1 MRFDE
6 MRALFPGS
14 ETMTYLNHAGVSPIA
29 ATVAHAGQNVLSDLL
44 MGDPVVAF
52 GGHLKR
58 QETLRATLGR
68 MMNAAPATLG
78 FIRNT
83 SHGLSIASQAIPFAP
98 GEVIVTAAS
107 EYPSNIYPWMAQ
119 AWRSVRTHL
128 VAPDEDG
135 IVREDD
141 LIAAC
146 EANPTT
152 RVLAVS
158 WVQWGTG
165 QRMDLPRLGT
175 FCRERGILFVVDV
188 VQGLGA
194 LRLDVERDKIDIA
207 AAGCHKWL
215 MAPGGIGVLYIRPD
229 VFSTLLP
236 VNIGWN
242 SVVNPI
248 DWERQHFDE
257 LKPTTDRIEEGTP
270 SLLNTAT
277 LGASVALMEEVG
289 FDAIEQRVLYLA
301 DCARTCVAGR
311 SCHVLSPAAPETR
324 SGIVAFR
331 HPSLSNSDV
340 LAKLADSKVTVA
352 VRCGNVRISPH
363 AYNMEADIER
373 AAALL

>member
-1 MRFDE
+1 MTFDE
-6 MRALFPGS
+6 MRALFPGA

-29 ATVAHAGQNVLSDLL
+29 RPVAEAGRGVLDDLL
-44 MGDPVVAF
+44 MGDPVAAF
-52 GGHLKR
+52 GGHMKR
-58 QETLRATLGR
+58 QEALRATLGR
-68 MMNAAPATLG
+68 MINAAPATVG
-78 FIRNT
+78 FIKNT

-98 GEVIVTAAS
+98 GDVIVTAAS

-119 AWRSVRTHL
+119 EWRGVRTHL

-135 IVREDD
+135 IVREED
-141 LIAAC
+141 LLAAC

-165 QRMDLPRLGT
+165 QRMDLPRLGA
-175 FCRERGILFVVDV
+175 FCRARGILFVVDV

-194 LRLDVERDKIDIA
+194 LRLDVERDQIDIA

-215 MAPGGIGVLYIRPD
+215 MAPGGLGVLYVRPA
-229 VFSTLLP
+229 VFSSLLP

-242 SVVNPI
+242 SVTNPI

-257 LKPTTDRIEEGTP
+257 LKPTTDRFEEGTP
-270 SLLNTAT
+270 SILNTAT
-277 LGASVALMEEVG
+277 LGASVALMEAVG
-289 FDAIEQRVLYLA
+289 FDRMEHRVLELA
-301 DCARTCVAGR
+301 DHVRTCLR
-311 SCHVLSPAAPETR
+311 QRNCRIMSPDSREAR

-331 HPSLSNSDV
+331 HPSLDNNAALS
-340 LAKLADSKVTVA
+340 KLADNSVTVA

-363 AYNMEADIER
+363 AYNTEADKER

>member
-1 MRFDE
+1 MTFDE
-6 MRALFPGS
+6 MRTLFPGS

-29 ATVAHAGQNVLSDLL
+29 RPVAEAGRSVLDDLFL
-44 MGDPVVAF
+44 RDPVAAF
-52 GGHLKR
+52 SGHIKR

-68 MMNAAPATLG
+68 MINAAPATLG
-78 FIRNT
+78 FIKNT
-83 SHGLSIASQAIPFAP
+83 SHGLSIASQAIPFTP
-98 GEVIVTAAS
+98 GDVIITAAS

-119 AWRSVRTHL
+119 EWRGVRTRL
-128 VAPDEDG
+128 VAPDADG

-146 EANPTT
+146 EAEPTT

-165 QRMDLPRLGT
+165 QRMDLPRLGA
-175 FCRERGILFVVDV
+175 FCRSRGIVFVVDV

-194 LRLDVERDKIDIA
+194 LRLDVERDNIDIA

-215 MAPGGIGVLYIRPD
+215 MAPGGIGVLYIRPE

-242 SVVNPI
+242 SVTNPI

-257 LKPTTDRIEEGTP
+257 LKPTTDRFEEGTP
-270 SLLNTAT
+270 SILNTAT
-277 LGASVALMEEVG
+277 LGASVRLMEEVG
-289 FDAIEQRVLYLA
+289 FDRIEQRVLHLA
-301 DCARTCVAGR
+301 DHARTGLTRQGCR
-311 SCHVLSPAAPETR
+311 VLSPQAPEAC

-331 HPSLSNSDV
+331 HPSRDNSEV
-340 LAKLADSKVTVA
+340 LAHLGDNGVTVA

-363 AYNMEADIER
+363 AYNTESDIDK
-373 AAALL
+373 AIALL

>member
-1 MRFDE
+1 M
-6 MRALFPGS
+6 
-14 ETMTYLNHAGVSPIA
+14 
-29 ATVAHAGQNVLSDLL
+29 
-44 MGDPVVAF
+44 
-52 GGHLKR
+52 KR

-68 MMNAAPATLG
+68 MINAASETLG

-98 GEVIVTAAS
+98 GDVIVTAAS

-119 AWRSVRTHL
+119 AWRGVRTHL

-135 IVREDD
+135 LVREGD

-146 EANPTT
+146 EANQAT

-165 QRMDLPRLGT
+165 QRMDLPRLGA
-175 FCRERGILFVVDV
+175 FCRERGIIFVVDV

-194 LRLDVERDKIDIA
+194 LRLDVERDNIDIA

-215 MAPGGIGVLYIRPD
+215 MAPGGIGVLYIRPS

-277 LGASVALMEEVG
+277 LGAAVALMEAVG
-289 FDAIEQRVLYLA
+289 FDAMEQRVLHLA
-301 DCARTCVAGR
+301 DHARTCLQKQGCRV
-311 SCHVLSPAAPETR
+311 VSPSSPETR
-324 SGIVAFR
+324 SGIVAFQ
-331 HPSLSNSDV
+331 HPSLGNADV
-340 LAKLADSKVTVA
+340 LAKLEENKVTVA

-363 AYNMEADIER
+363 AYNTEADIER
-373 AAALL
+373 AVSLL

>member
-1 MRFDE
+1 

-29 ATVAHAGQNVLSDLL
+29 KPVAEAGRSVLDDLL
-44 MGDPVVAF
+44 LGDPVTAF

-58 QETLRATLGR
+58 QETLRATVGR
-68 MMNAAPATLG
+68 MINAAPGTVG
-78 FIRNT
+78 FIKNT
-83 SHGLSIASQAIPFAP
+83 SHGLSIASQAIPFAA
-98 GEVIVTAAS
+98 GDVIVTAAS

-119 AWRSVRTHL
+119 GWRGVRTHL
-128 VAPDEDG
+128 VAPDENG

-141 LIAAC
+141 LLAAC

-165 QRMDLPRLGT
+165 QRMDLPRLGA
-175 FCRERGILFVVDV
+175 FCRARDIVFVVDV

-194 LRLDVERDKIDIA
+194 LRLDIERDNVDIA

-215 MAPGGIGVLYIRPD
+215 MAPGGMGVLYVRPE
-229 VFSTLLP
+229 VFATLLP

-242 SVVNPI
+242 SVTNPI

-257 LKPTTDRIEEGTP
+257 LKPTTDRFEEGTP
-270 SLLNTAT
+270 SILNTAT

-289 FDAIEQRVLYLA
+289 FDRMEQRVLQLA
-301 DCARTCVAGR
+301 DYTRLCLTEKGCR
-311 SCHVLSPAAPETR
+311 VLSPDSAESR

-331 HPSLSNSDV
+331 HPSLGNNEV
-340 LAKLADSKVTVA
+340 LAKLGENGVTVA

-363 AYNMEADIER
+363 AYNREADIER
-373 AAALL
+373 AVALL